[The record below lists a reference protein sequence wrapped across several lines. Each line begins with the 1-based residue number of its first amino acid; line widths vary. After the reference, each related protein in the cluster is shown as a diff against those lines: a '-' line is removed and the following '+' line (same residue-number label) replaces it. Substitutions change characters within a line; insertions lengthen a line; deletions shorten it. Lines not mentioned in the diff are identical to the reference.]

1 MFGTKGDAVASK
13 DRMGWVGVA
22 VAGAALVVTAA
33 AAMAQETTIG
43 IIADHIRNQGYA
55 CKTPESATRDAQA
68 SKPNEA
74 VWILKCDGV
83 SYRVRLVPDMA
94 AKVEKIS

>member
-1 MFGTKGDAVASK
+1 VAKGDAVASK
-13 DRMGWVGVA
+13 DWKSRVRVA
-22 VAGAALVVTAA
+22 VAGAGAA
-33 AAMAQETTIG
+33 TSIVAGAAVAQETPVG

-55 CKTPESATRDAQA
+55 CKSPESASRDVQA

-83 SYRVRLVPDMA
+83 TYRVRLVPDMA